1 MTARAPLGLRAVASL
16 YAPVLQVRDVEVGGA
31 VGYGADW
38 TAKRASRI
46 AIVAAGYADGVLRAA
61 AAGGFS
67 LAGGLPL
74 VGRISMD
81 MLAID
86 VTDAADIQVGQDIE
100 LFGAGTSIDDLAAA
114 AGTIPYEILTRIS
127 SRAVRRHLGA
137 V

>member
-1 MTARAPLGLRAVASL
+1 MVQLRKVA
-16 YAPVLQVRDVEVGGA
+16 VGGA

-38 TAKRASRI
+38 IAARASRI

-86 VTDAADIQVGQDIE
+86 VTDAPVVEVGQEIE
-100 LFGAGTSIDDLAAA
+100 LFGQATSINDLAAA

-127 SRAVRRHLGA
+127 ARAERVYLGA